1 MRPRKSGESAY
12 APIPPIADRIP
23 YFIAP
28 ETAPETAARAA
39 GSACD
44 ICRSFL
50 IGEGITVVVMIAN
63 GDDVEV
69 LSGEP
74 RIRKFE
80 GF

>member
-44 ICRSFL
+44 ICTGVFWLSPG
-50 IGEGITVVVMIAN
+50 GEGGVSIGTY
-63 GDDVEV
+63 
-69 LSGEP
+69 
-74 RIRKFE
+74 
-80 GF
+80 